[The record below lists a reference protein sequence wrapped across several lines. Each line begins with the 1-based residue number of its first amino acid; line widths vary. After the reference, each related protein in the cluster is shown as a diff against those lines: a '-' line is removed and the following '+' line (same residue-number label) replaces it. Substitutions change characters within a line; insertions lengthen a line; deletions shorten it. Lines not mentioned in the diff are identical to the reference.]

1 MIFIVEYLRKKVIIF
16 REFILEVINGINNN

>member
-1 MIFIVEYLRKKVIIF
+1 MIFIVEYLRKKAIIC